1 MNGVNTMSPTA
12 FSFIC
17 VSAFLWVFLILC
29 LLALLMWLL
38 MRIFPFED
46 SGPDS
51 AVVAAVT
58 TVLQLTYPGIRITK
72 IEEKS

>member
-1 MNGVNTMSPTA
+1 MSPTA

-51 AVVAAVT
+51 AVVAALA
-58 TVLQLTYPGIRITK
+58 TVQQIVYPGLKISK